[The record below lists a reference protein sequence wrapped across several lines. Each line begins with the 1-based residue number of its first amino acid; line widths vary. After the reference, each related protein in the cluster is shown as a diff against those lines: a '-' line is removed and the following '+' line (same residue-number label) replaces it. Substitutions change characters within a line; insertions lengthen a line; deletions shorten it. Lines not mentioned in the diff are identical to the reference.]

1 MTHTVPVFINAE
13 RVDVRAGI
21 TVLLALRAWS
31 EGMADEAERGA
42 LQVLD
47 GRGLPV
53 ALDAA
58 VHAGDIFRLIAARD
72 RRDDDENDELH

>member
-47 GRGLPV
+47 GRGRPV
-53 ALDAA
+53 ALDDP

-72 RRDDDENDELH
+72 RRDDENDELH